1 MPALRA
7 LVRSALAERRAAGR
21 GRTGQSRYNGRVK
34 RRAFFS
40 ALRAA
45 PLIAAPALAEPP
57 KKTVLYQDRGYL
69 CCALCG
75 CPLLCERS
83 AADPGNYNEGA
94 IRCGREECP
103 NSRVYAAFPS
113 IECEVLPDFQP
124 VQWP

>member
-1 MPALRA
+1 M
-7 LVRSALAERRAAGR
+7 
-21 GRTGQSRYNGRVK
+21 K

-45 PLIAAPALAEPP
+45 PLIAAPNLAEPP

-75 CPLLCERS
+75 CAVLAEYS
-83 AADPGNYNEGA
+83 AAHPGDANLGA

-103 NSRVYAAFPS
+103 NSRVYTALPS

-124 VQWP
+124 VPWP